1 MDRSI
6 DEWDDQCVI
15 DKQSVESLRC
25 DAFEVERRSKS
36 TAAAEA
42 AAMRAELIE
51 ATASLRSEAVVS
63 IAEVQRTIA
72 DGLEALYMGDEEV
85 RGELYEAFQG
95 LTADVAAARAE
106 AATALEEARENI
118 EADVKAAKEV
128 SRSVCEPV
136 SRLVSELVC
145 QFGRVYG
152 VNVTR
157 LYLISALNHA
167 RTHARQA
174 MD

>member
-63 IAEVQRTIA
+63 IAEVQR
-72 DGLEALYMGDEEV
+72 L
-85 RGELYEAFQG
+85 
-95 LTADVAAARAE
+95 
-106 AATALEEARENI
+106 
-118 EADVKAAKEV
+118 
-128 SRSVCEPV
+128 S
-136 SRLVSELVC
+136 
-145 QFGRVYG
+145 
-152 VNVTR
+152 
-157 LYLISALNHA
+157 LIHI
-167 RTHARQA
+167 
-174 MD
+174 